1 LRELRIRFGAQ
12 LLTGFAKGHEDVIQR
27 SAFRGFPGFRRR
39 LAPLFV
45 ITDNDVGALAGIDC
59 SVTVVLNAQNDSY
72 GAIDGPTHAK
82 APPDWFGVA
91 GFQSCEADLRAGF
104 SLRSRGST

>member
-1 LRELRIRFGAQ
+1 MRELRIRFGAQ

-45 ITDNDVGALAGIDC
+45 ITDNDVGALAGMQKPRPTGLGLLDSSRARLIC
-59 SVTVVLNAQNDSY
+59 VRGLAFAVAAVLEA
-72 GAIDGPTHAK
+72 
-82 APPDWFGVA
+82 VL
-91 GFQSCEADLRAGF
+91 FQRDLRAVTDQEA
-104 SLRSRGST
+104 R

>member
-1 LRELRIRFGAQ
+1 MRELRIRFGAQ

-45 ITDNDVGALAGIDC
+45 ITDNDVGAVAHRMQKPRPTGLGLLDSSRARLICVRGLAFA
-59 SVTVVLNAQNDSY
+59 VAAVLEA
-72 GAIDGPTHAK
+72 
-82 APPDWFGVA
+82 VL
-91 GFQSCEADLRAGF
+91 FQRDLRAVTDQEA
-104 SLRSRGST
+104 R